1 MIMYTIFIVL
11 STLMISSGILFWI
24 ISLFTSKMER
34 PILSLIGYLFWPFSL
49 LIIIFYMYLLNRYN
63 SRKSIF

>member
-1 MIMYTIFIVL
+1 MYTIFIVL